1 MDGSLYHLNNP
12 FVKYRLRNA
21 LLGIVAVVS
30 IATINSCQADSK
42 KEEKTDTCYYIILA
56 RPDDAVVTMNGIE
69 CDSLEVAPNSV
80 VKWSVS
86 LKGYEKK
93 QGIDTVKVAKN
104 SVHKVS
110 LKKVKKAKP
119 VNPAVTTSNRQ
130 TDLKKLLIILICVA
144 IVLVLLMGCL
154 LIFLMRKRK
163 ETNSAM
169 ESNALSPT
177 TTDLQDVKNPSLPEV
192 PALKPKDDIESE
204 TNAPTP
210 SEKTDGARQGNN
222 KFAILTQE
230 WEVVGAS
237 VQGNGHKSSGL
248 PCQDSCAYEYL
259 GEGWGIAMT
268 SDGAGSAEH
277 SDIGSKITIARTMHY
292 LKHLL
297 EEERWIEKKELP
309 TDNTWMR
316 LVVPELRKVRDDIY
330 GFSVKNNIE
339 YKSLSATLIVVIHSP
354 YGLLVAHVGDGRAGC
369 RDKEGVWHSIITPHK
384 GEEANQTV
392 FLTSGFWDPPSF
404 ILSGVMVPETRVIR
418 QPVSAFT
425 LMSDGCENTA
435 WLFNQ
440 KDENTGHYYDPNKP
454 FPKFF
459 DPLIISLNNES
470 RDGAP
475 EEDIESNWS
484 SFIEEG
490 TRGFVAESDD
500 KTMILG
506 FTRE

>member
-1 MDGSLYHLNNP
+1 M
-12 FVKYRLRNA
+12 KYRLRIA
-21 LLGIVAVVS
+21 LLGIVAMTA
-30 IATINSCQADSK
+30 IATIHSCHADS
-42 KEEKTDTCYYIILA
+42 EKDCYYIISA
-56 RPDDAVVTMNGIE
+56 RPDKAVITMNGTVQ
-69 CDSLEVAPNSV
+69 DTLKVYRGSV
-80 VKWSVS
+80 VEWTVS
-86 LKGYEKK
+86 LKGYETER
-93 QGIDTVKVAKN
+93 GIDTIKVAKN
-104 SVHKVS
+104 RLRKVT
-110 LKKVKKAKP
+110 LKKAKN
-119 VNPAVTTSNRQ
+119 VNPAITANKGDTG
-130 TDLKKLLIILICVA
+130 LKKLLSLLICLA
-144 IVLVLLMGCL
+144 IIFVLLLGCL

-163 ETNSAM
+163 EANKDM
-169 ESNALSPT
+169 EANVSSPV
-177 TTDLQDVKNPSLPEV
+177 TTDKQNAETPTPSLPEV
-192 PALKPKDDIESE
+192 PVQ
-204 TNAPTP
+204 NP
-210 SEKTDGARQGNN
+210 SEDSKDNTPIPTETEDVARQG
-222 KFAILTQE
+222 KERFAILTKK

-237 VQGNGHKSSGL
+237 VLGNGHKSSGL

-259 GEGWGIAMT
+259 GEGWGIAIT

-277 SDIGSKITIARTMHY
+277 SDIGSKITIARAMHY

-369 RDKEGVWHSIITPHK
+369 RDTEGVWHSIITPHK

-392 FLTSGFWDPPSF
+392 FLTSGFWDSPSF

-440 KDENTGHYYDPNKP
+440 KDDNTGHYYDPNKP

-459 DPLIISLNNES
+459 DPLIASLNSES
-470 RDGAP
+470 RDGAS
-475 EEDIESNWS
+475 EKDIESNWS

-506 FTRE
+506 FIRE